1 MKKFFAVQL
10 TALLML
16 LTSSIASAAFEEK
29 LEDDVDLSTVK
40 KMAIAIPEFYKVE
53 EREPTLE
60 ELTKDLGEAGLEAST
75 LEIIPYEEVIA
86 AIRRDTGIDV
96 HSLEPAE
103 AEKFFLRN
111 VKHYADAYLVLT
123 VANNSDK
130 PWLFYY
136 VYDAKTTKL
145 IYTYSVQSRL
155 LGHSAKDYFN
165 TSKDF
170 FRHFDDI
177 APQKLEGKERKA
189 FQERQKEIRKEK
201 SKVHRLD
208 EKTGRNKV
216 ELVRKK

>member
-1 MKKFFAVQL
+1 MKKFFA
-10 TALLML
+10 ALATVLF
-16 LTSSIASAAFEEK
+16 LTSSVALAAFEEK
-29 LEDDVDLSTVK
+29 IEEDVDLSTVK

-53 EREPTLE
+53 QREPTLE
-60 ELTKDLGEAGLEAST
+60 ELTKDLGEAGIEAST
-75 LEIIPYEEVIA
+75 LEILPYDEVVA
-86 AIRRDTGIDV
+86 AIRRDTGIDI

-103 AEKFFLRN
+103 AEKFFLKHVRN
-111 VKHYADAYLVLT
+111 YADTYLVLT
-123 VANNSDK
+123 VANNSAK

-136 VYDAKTTKL
+136 VYDSKTTKL

-170 FRHFDDI
+170 FKHFDDI
-177 APQKLEGKERKA
+177 APQKLDKKARKEFEQR
-189 FQERQKEIRKEK
+189 RKEILKEK

>member
-1 MKKFFAVQL
+1 MKKFFA
-10 TALLML
+10 ALATVLL
-16 LTSSIASAAFEEK
+16 LTSSVALAAFEEK
-29 LEDDVDLSTVK
+29 IEDDVDLSTVK
-40 KMAIAIPEFYKVE
+40 KIAIAIPEFYKVE
-53 EREPTLE
+53 QREPTLE
-60 ELTKDLGEAGLEAST
+60 ELTKDLGEAGIEAST
-75 LEIIPYEEVIA
+75 LEILPYEEVIA
-86 AIRRDTGIDV
+86 AIRRDTGIDI

-103 AEKFFLRN
+103 AEKFFHRH
-111 VKHYADAYLVLT
+111 VRHYADAYLVLT
-123 VANNSDK
+123 VANNSSK

-136 VYDAKTTKL
+136 IYDSKTSKL

-177 APQKLEGKERKA
+177 APQKLDKKARKE
-189 FQERQKEIRKEK
+189 FEERQKEIRKAK
-201 SKVHRLD
+201 SKIHRLD

>member
-1 MKKFFAVQL
+1 MKKIFAAF
-10 TALLML
+10 TMTLLL
-16 LTSSIASAAFEEK
+16 LTSSVALAAFEEK
-29 LEDDVDLSTVK
+29 LEDGVDLSK
-40 KMAIAIPEFYKVE
+40 IKRMAIAIPEFYKVE

-60 ELTKDLGEAGLEAST
+60 ELTKDLGEAGIEAST
-75 LEIIPYEEVIA
+75 LEIAPYEDVIA

-103 AEKFFLRN
+103 AEKFFLKN

-123 VANNSDK
+123 VANNSKK

-136 VYDAKTTKL
+136 VYDANTTKL

-170 FRHFDDI
+170 FKHFDDV
-177 APQKLEGKERKA
+177 APQKLEKEERRA
-189 FQERQKEIRKEK
+189 FEERQKEIRKGK

-208 EKTGRNKV
+208 ENTGRNKV

>member
-1 MKKFFAVQL
+1 MKKIFAVL
-10 TALLML
+10 TMTLLL
-16 LTSSIASAAFEEK
+16 LTSSVALAAFEEK
-29 LEDDVDLSTVK
+29 LEDGVDLSK
-40 KMAIAIPEFYKVE
+40 IKRMAIAIPEFYKVE

-75 LEIIPYEEVIA
+75 LEIAPYEEVIA

-111 VKHYADAYLVLT
+111 VKHYADAYVVLT
-123 VANNSDK
+123 VANNSAK

-136 VYDAKTTKL
+136 VYDANTTKL

-170 FRHFDDI
+170 FKHFDDV
-177 APQKLEGKERKA
+177 APQKLEGSERREFEERK
-189 FQERQKEIRKEK
+189 KEIRKSK
-201 SKVHRLD
+201 GKVHRLD

>member
-10 TALLML
+10 TALLLL
-16 LTSSIASAAFEEK
+16 LTSSIAFAAFEEK
-29 LEDDVDLSTVK
+29 LEDGVDLSTIK
-40 KMAIAIPEFYKVE
+40 KMAIAIPEFYKVS

-60 ELTKDLGEAGLEAST
+60 ELTKDLSEAGIEASI
-75 LEIIPYEEVIA
+75 LEIAPYDEVIA

-103 AEKFFLRN
+103 AEKFFLKN
-111 VKHYADAYLVLT
+111 VKHYADAYVVLT

-177 APQKLEGKERKA
+177 APQKLDKQARKEYEQR
-189 FQERQKEIRKEK
+189 RKEILKEK